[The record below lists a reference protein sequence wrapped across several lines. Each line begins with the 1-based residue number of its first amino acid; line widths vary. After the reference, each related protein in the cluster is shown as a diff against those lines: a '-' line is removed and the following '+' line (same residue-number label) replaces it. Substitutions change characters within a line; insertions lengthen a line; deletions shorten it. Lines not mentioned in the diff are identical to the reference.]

1 MFFATPAIRRHVFSA
16 PQAADLALQRFLQAS
31 VTAPRSAG
39 CQVSHSDNA
48 TTLTLDVPGL
58 NRDQLELRLDGAQV
72 QLTSVEGAP
81 RQVRRSWELA
91 HEIDAS
97 ASSAKLEN
105 GVLTLVLAKRQPVD
119 TSSLLSID

>member
-39 CQVSHSDNA
+39 CQVSHSDSA